1 MPLEFLDVS
10 GSRQLA
16 IFSEMMDTIATG
28 GEDPKSVHQTL
39 VGMMR
44 RAFGKRCY
52 MEVAG
57 GGLPTGSYRITRVW
71 REDDEEGVPN
81 HSPWDGSGVPIRG
94 GGIIAEILAQ
104 KRPLAVNRLRV
115 PTNDPAFLE
124 IGRYRSLAAAPG
136 GSGDRCN
143 WVIVLDLKE
152 DAFTPDD
159 VATLLLRVNLIGLSL
174 KNLATLGELRRASA
188 YIQSEVDRIADIQRS
203 LLPEIPA
210 DASGLRVAGHWETF
224 DRAGGDAYD
233 CARLPDGSWAFLIS
247 DASGHGPAAAVVSAV
262 LNAIL
267 HTLPAIY
274 GSRTPEPGEVLA
286 FANAQL
292 AEKRIDQSF
301 VTAWLGIW
309 NPRDRTL
316 TYARAGHNPALLRRG
331 NGIHLLNA
339 VGDLP
344 LAIFSDTTYSEQTVM
359 LKDGD
364 IVLLFTDGIVEAR
377 NDEGEMFGDDRLQAA
392 LLAAPGGPEEILA
405 SILRNQRQFL
415 HGTRSRDDATM
426 LVLELV
432 ENAGADEESQLPL
445 KTEN

>member
-1 MPLEFLDVS
+1 MPLEFLDTS
-10 GSRQLA
+10 DSRQLA

-28 GEDPKSVHQTL
+28 GEDPRFLHQTL

-52 MEVAG
+52 VEIAA
-57 GGLPTGSYRITRVW
+57 GGLPCGSYRITRVW
-71 REDDEEGVPN
+71 REDEEEAVPDR
-81 HSPWDGSGVPIRG
+81 SPWNSSGVPIRSG
-94 GGIIAEILAQ
+94 GVIAEILAE
-104 KRPLAVNRLRV
+104 KRPRAVNRLRV
-115 PTNDPAFLE
+115 PTNDPAFPE

-136 GSGDRCN
+136 GSGDGCN

-159 VATLLLRVNLIGLSL
+159 VATFMLRVNLIGLSL

-188 YIQSEVDRIADIQRS
+188 YIQSEVDRIADIQRA

-274 GSRTPEPGEVLA
+274 GSRTPAPGDVLA
-286 FANAQL
+286 YANAQL
-292 AEKRIDQSF
+292 AEKKIDQSF

-309 NPRDRTL
+309 NPRNRTL
-316 TYARAGHNPALLRRG
+316 TYSRAGHNPALLRRD
-331 NGIHLLNA
+331 NGIQVLDA

-344 LAIFSDTTYSEQTVM
+344 LAIFSNTAYSEQTVR
-359 LKDGD
+359 LQDQD

-377 NDEGEMFGDDRLQAA
+377 NDEGEMFGDDRLQAG
-392 LLAAPGGPEEILA
+392 LLAAPGGAEEVLA
-405 SILRNQRQFL
+405 SILKNQREFL
-415 HGTRSRDDATM
+415 AGTRSRDDATM
-426 LVLELV
+426 LVLQV
-432 ENAGADEESQLPL
+432 VGAL
-445 KTEN
+445 K